1 MRVLVLPAALAFTVL
16 VPVACSSF
24 EASDSSDA
32 GTLGGEDG
40 GGDGGGSGGGGQD
53 GSADASPEAAAV
65 RATKLYVFG
74 GVTVVDEFE
83 EHVLEAR
90 VASILDDGSLGPWE
104 PAPKLDVV
112 RSYMTA
118 IDVPGGLLVMAGGN
132 GKDFG
137 QPQSNFIFSREDV
150 GVAADDP
157 PGTWKGAPALGAG
170 NGRWAAPGAFM
181 AGRVYLGGGRAAGNT
196 FTNTMMAAPI
206 GGAPPTLQPWK
217 VVGALPAT
225 MADYGLVALGSR
237 LYALG
242 GAVILGDGGEV
253 VTASTSMTS
262 LGADEKLTPWVP
274 AGSLPKPLNA
284 FSVVTDDSR
293 VFVIGG
299 DEGAGNLA
307 TNSVLIGS
315 PTATQEL
322 AWQESTPMRVVRR
335 HLCAVLANGRLY
347 AIGGAYATVTPVVE
361 VGEVNGMSITWRDT
375 TPLPVGQ
382 SAMGCIAR

>member
-1 MRVLVLPAALAFTVL
+1 MRSLVLPAALAFTVL

-24 EASDSSDA
+24 EASDSRDA

-40 GGDGGGSGGGGQD
+40 GSDAGGGGGGGQD

-74 GVTVVDEFE
+74 GVTLVAGE
-83 EHVLEAR
+83 ETYVLEAR

-104 PAPKLDVV
+104 PAPKLDVI

-132 GKDFG
+132 GKDIG

-150 GVAADDP
+150 GVATDDP
-157 PGTWKGAPALGAG
+157 PGAWKGAPALGAG

-181 AGRVYLGGGRAAGNT
+181 AGRVFVGGGRAAGTT
-196 FTNTMMAAPI
+196 FTSTVMAAPI

-217 VVGALPAT
+217 VVGALPAA

-242 GAVILGDGGEV
+242 GAVILGDGGEA

-274 AGSLPKPLNA
+274 AGSLPKPLHA

-299 DEGAGNLA
+299 DDGPWKA
-307 TNSVLIGS
+307 TNSVFIGT
-315 PTATQEL
+315 PTPTHEL
-322 AWQESTPMRVVRR
+322 AWQESTPMRVIRR
-335 HLCAVLANGRLY
+335 HLCAVRANGRLY
-347 AIGGAYATVTPVVE
+347 AIGGADNAVTPVVE

-382 SAMGCIAR
+382 SAMGCMAR